1 MSKYVLD
8 VKDSFADLERNRLR
22 LEDNVAKLRKPLQYW
37 QTWEAEYEGMKEEI
51 EGLDDQHTDTEL
63 VMNSQPWQNGS

>member
-1 MSKYVLD
+1 MSVLD

-22 LEDNVAKLRKPLQYW
+22 LEDNVAKLLKSLQYW

>member
-22 LEDNVAKLRKPLQYW
+22 LEDNVAKLRKSLQYW